1 MLTPQ
6 GTLAEKVRC
15 GGAGIP
21 AFYTKAGANTF
32 VEEGKIVAKYEKG
45 TGKPEKYS
53 PIKTTKMFKG
63 EKYIEEESIF
73 CDFALIKA
81 KKADKHGN
89 LYFAKTARNF
99 NVDMATAAKVV
110 VAEV

>member
-6 GTLAEKVRC
+6 GTLAEKVRS

-45 TGKPEKYS
+45 TGKAEIYS

-73 CDFALIKA
+73 GDFALIKA
-81 KKADKHGN
+81 KKADRHGN

-99 NVDMATAAKVV
+99 NVDMATAAKIV